1 MSENNDCNGWQYR
14 RNAEVRE
21 LSSWPEEMHRIALV
35 VEYQGAAFQGF
46 QRQASAKKTVQ
57 GDLESALSNIANEP
71 ITLACAGRTDA
82 GVHATQ
88 QVIHFDTLA
97 QRPCKAWREGVNTKL
112 PDAIRVVHAQAV
124 SPSFHARFSAR
135 ARTYRYVLHSS
146 AVRSAHLVEQVS
158 WTKYQL
164 DIDAMQK
171 AADLLVGEH
180 DFSSFR
186 ARLCQAT
193 SPVREVKHIRF
204 MRCGEFVVMEIK
216 ATAFLYNMV
225 RNIVGVLIEVGRGA
239 QSPEWVKDVV
249 AAKSRAAA
257 AATAPAQGLYFVG
270 VDYPD
275 FPSLPCVSRGPHFI
289 APWFDKS

>member
-1 MSENNDCNGWQYR
+1 MSDEWQYR
-14 RNAEVRE
+14 RNGEVRD
-21 LSSWPEEMHRIALV
+21 LKAWPQGMQRIALV

-46 QRQASAKKTVQ
+46 QRQASAKRTVQ
-57 GDLESALSNIANEP
+57 GDLEIALSNIANES

-97 QRPCKAWREGVNTKL
+97 ERPSKAWREGVNTKL
-112 PDAIRVVHAQAV
+112 PDTIRVMHAERV
-124 SPSFHARFSAR
+124 SPLFHARFSAR
-135 ARTYRYVLHSS
+135 ARTYRYVLHSRD
-146 AVRSAHLVEQVS
+146 VRSVHLVEQVS
-158 WTKYQL
+158 WTKHAL
-164 DIDAMQK
+164 DMDAMQQ
-171 AADLLVGEH
+171 AASYLVGEH

-186 ARLCQAT
+186 ARLCQAA
-193 SPVREVKHIRF
+193 SPVRDIKHIRF
-204 MRCGEFVVMEIK
+204 VRCGEFMVMEIK

-239 QSPEWVKDVV
+239 QSPEWVKDVI

-275 FPSLPCVSRGPHFI
+275 FPSLPCAPKGPQFI
-289 APWFDKS
+289 APWFD

>member
-1 MSENNDCNGWQYR
+1 MNENSSNDCWQYR
-14 RNAEVRE
+14 RNAEVRD
-21 LSSWPEEMHRIALV
+21 LNKWPEGMQRVALI

-46 QRQASAKKTVQ
+46 QKQASAKRTVQ
-57 GDLESALSNIANEP
+57 GYLESALSNIADEP

-97 QRPCKAWREGVNTKL
+97 MRPIKAWREGVNTKL
-112 PDAIRVVHAQAV
+112 PDAIRVTHAQEI

-135 ARTYRYVLHSS
+135 ARTYRYILHSS
-146 AVRSAHLVEQVS
+146 SIRSAHLWEQVS
-158 WTKYQL
+158 WTKYHL
-164 DIDAMQK
+164 DIDAMQTG
-171 AADLLVGEH
+171 ADYLVGEH

-186 ARLCQAT
+186 ARLCQAA
-193 SPVREVKHIRF
+193 SPVREIKHIRF
-204 MRCGEFVVMEIK
+204 VRCGEFIVMEIK

-239 QSPEWVKDVV
+239 QSHEWVKEVI
-249 AAKSRAAA
+249 AAKARGSAAS
-257 AATAPAQGLYFVG
+257 TAPAQGLYFVG

-275 FPSLPCVSRGPHFI
+275 CPNLPCAPKGPNFI
-289 APWFDKS
+289 SPWFD

>member
-1 MSENNDCNGWQYR
+1 MNDQRDANSWQYR
-14 RNAEVRE
+14 RNAEVRD
-21 LSSWPEEMHRIALV
+21 LNAWPEGMYRIALV

-46 QRQASAKKTVQ
+46 QRQASAKRTVQ
-57 GDLESALSNIANEP
+57 GDLESALSYIANEP
-71 ITLACAGRTDA
+71 IALACAGRTDA
-82 GVHATQ
+82 GVHATR

-97 QRPCKAWREGVNTKL
+97 NRPNKAWREGVNTKL
-112 PDAIRVVHAQAV
+112 PDAIRVRHAGPV
-124 SPSFHARFSAR
+124 SPLFHARFSAR

-146 AVRSAHLVEQVS
+146 TIRSAHLVDQVS
-158 WTKYQL
+158 WSKHAL
-164 DIDAMQK
+164 DMNAMQL
-171 AADLLVGEH
+171 AANYLIGEH

-186 ARLCQAT
+186 ARLCQAA

-204 MRCGEFVVMEIK
+204 VRCGEFVVMEIK

-239 QSPEWVKDVV
+239 QSPEWVASVI
-249 AAKSRAAA
+249 AAKSRAEA

-275 FPSLPCVSRGPHFI
+275 FPNLQTQPKGPHFV
-289 APWFDKS
+289 APWFD

>member
-1 MSENNDCNGWQYR
+1 MSENNDCNVWQYR

-97 QRPCKAWREGVNTKL
+97 QRPSKAWREGVNTKL

-146 AVRSAHLVEQVS
+146 SVRSAHLVEQVS

-164 DIDAMQK
+164 DIASALLAQNNYDDALKMLEEIIDNDVAGFNEK
-171 AADLLVGEH
+171 NRAEELL
-180 DFSSFR
+180 
-186 ARLCQAT
+186 AYT
-193 SPVREVKHIRF
+193 KHKMGI
-204 MRCGEFVVMEIK
+204 
-216 ATAFLYNMV
+216 
-225 RNIVGVLIEVGRGA
+225 
-239 QSPEWVKDVV
+239 
-249 AAKSRAAA
+249 
-257 AATAPAQGLYFVG
+257 
-270 VDYPD
+270 
-275 FPSLPCVSRGPHFI
+275 
-289 APWFDKS
+289 